1 MYLHISSKGV
11 KGWLEQ
17 RPVVTTQC
25 LQDCREGV
33 SAVEGQIRVDGLSLL
48 WVGHA
53 KVDLYQLLGDHLLEK
68 GGREKGERGGG
79 GGEGE
84 GKGGRKRKTDRQ
96 TDRQTETETEK
107 DRETKRGRQRERE
120 RDRQTD
126 REIDRE
132 RGWKN

>member
-17 RPVVTTQC
+17 RPVVTTQR
-25 LQDCREGV
+25 LQDRREGV
-33 SAVEGQIRVDGLSLL
+33 SAVEGQIGVDGLSLL
-48 WVGHA
+48 RVSHA

-68 GGREKGERGGG
+68 GGKEKGERGGG

-96 TDRQTETETEK
+96 TDRETETEK